1 MATTIHT
8 DTLSDIVLRHLR
20 RPGRRIAEY
29 ERAEEHIGRAFS
41 RMHITWF

>member
-1 MATTIHT
+1 MPPASKRQNRQATLEMLQT
-8 DTLSDIVLRHLR
+8 
-20 RPGRRIAEY
+20 AEY